1 MVQLRHIHRE
11 ATVQK
16 NFLSNAY
23 FLRFL
28 HGLATY
34 GELHGPVLTN
44 DGVMAFRPLFSP
56 ADIQLDCIRTLIP
69 PKKYFLPP
77 QETILTY
84 SPAKGYRLPKTA
96 DRKIVLLGLHPCDL
110 AGIAYLDKVFLES
123 QPDPLFISK
132 RRAITLIGFS
142 CEPDEYCFCGTMGTA
157 EPQNFDIFM
166 HRTDEGFNLTTGS
179 SRGKKII
186 RNSSVPLEAREPP
199 SPGPCK
205 CEIEETIIQAATRG
219 ETFSESRLWEDFA
232 GRCLSCGACSLC
244 CPTCYCFDVRE
255 YGALDGK
262 TAGRLRE
269 WDNCL
274 FKSHGEVAGGHNFR
288 KTREERFRY
297 RFQHKYLGFGPMRGI
312 VSCVGCG
319 RCREVCPVKIDLL
332 ELFREKANIH
342 KPSKPFSHE
351 LHE

>member
-1 MVQLRHIHRE
+1 M
-11 ATVQK
+11 QK
-16 NFLSNAY
+16 NFLSNESFPL
-23 FLRFL
+23 FLQ
-28 HGLATY
+28 GLAAS
-34 GELHGPVLTN
+34 GDLHGPVLTD
-44 DGVMAFRPLFSP
+44 DGVMAFRPICSP

-69 PKKYFLPP
+69 PKKYFFPP
-77 QETILTY
+77 KEAILTY
-84 SPAKGYRLPKTA
+84 SPVKGYQLTKA
-96 DRKIVLLGLHPCDL
+96 AGKKVILFGLHPCDL
-110 AGIAYLDKVFLES
+110 AGIAYLDRVFLES
-123 QPDPLFISK
+123 QPDPLFVK
-132 RRAITLIGFS
+132 RRKAVTLIGLS

-166 HRTDEGFNLTTGS
+166 HRTEAGFYLSAGS

-186 RNSSVPLEAREPP
+186 RRLSVLLEAREPP
-199 SPGPCK
+199 SPVPCECK
-205 CEIEETIIQAATRG
+205 IEETILQAATRG

-244 CPTCYCFDVRE
+244 CPTCYCFDVQER
-255 YGALDGK
+255 GRLDGE
-262 TAGRLRE
+262 TAERLRE

-319 RCREVCPVKIDLL
+319 RCRDVCPVKIDLM
-332 ELFREKANIH
+332 ELFREKANI
-342 KPSKPFSHE
+342 
-351 LHE
+351 L